1 MGNTFDP
8 NNPYGDEL
16 DQDNMTNGRPVL
28 PHEPSPTTS
37 PGTIEHEGRGA
48 ANDNKAPGRY

>member
-16 DQDNMTNGRPVL
+16 DQDDMINGRPVE
-28 PHEPSPTTS
+28 PHGPASPS
-37 PGTIEHEGRGA
+37 PGTIEHEGKCH
-48 ANDNKAPGRY
+48 ANDNQAPVR